1 MRMEGGLS
9 EERAERKGGLV
20 QDHPRSAKQ
29 AFTLGRARK
38 GAQTRPLTLSTVL

>member
-1 MRMEGGLS
+1 MSMEGGLS